1 MQTRSKFELLFLAFS
16 PTAAFAQGSGLT
28 SETWWALFAI
38 VVAMAITIA
47 AIIKSRWNARG
58 KALLLTTYLVS
69 IVITQLYFWDLLR
82 HILLVASCL
91 ILIPIIVVGV
101 NFYLFDKYFRARK

>member
-1 MQTRSKFELLFLAFS
+1 MQTRSKIEPLFLL
-16 PTAAFAQGSGLT
+16 THVDGLPNQ
-28 SETWWALFAI
+28 TWLALLAI

-47 AIIKSRWNARG
+47 AIIKSRWNSRG

-69 IVITQLYFWDLLR
+69 IVITQLYFWELLR

-91 ILIPIIVVGV
+91 IFIPIIVVAV

>member
-1 MQTRSKFELLFLAFS
+1 MRNRFKLLLLALWPSVTFANVGGLPNQTWLALL
-16 PTAAFAQGSGLT
+16 
-28 SETWWALFAI
+28 AI

-47 AIIKSRWNARG
+47 AIVKSRWNAKG

-69 IVITQLYFWDLLR
+69 IVITQLYFWALLS
-82 HILLVASCL
+82 HLLLVTACL
-91 ILIPIIVVGV
+91 IFIPIIVVAV

>member
-1 MQTRSKFELLFLAFS
+1 MQTLSKIEPLFLIARVDGL
-16 PTAAFAQGSGLT
+16 PNQTWFAL
-28 SETWWALFAI
+28 LAI

-58 KALLLTTYLVS
+58 KVLLLTTYLVS

-91 ILIPIIVVGV
+91 IFIPIIVVAV
-101 NFYLFDKYFRARK
+101 NFYLFDNYFRARK